1 MEGNSGAFAWSLQ
14 VRSPEKLSSCLSLF
28 LFPVQGSGNRLQF
41 MGADL
46 TIFRKAKGQLVI
58 EV

>member
-28 LFPVQGSGNRLQF
+28 LFPVQGSGNIFQF

-46 TIFRKAKGQLVI
+46 VIFRKT
-58 EV
+58 